1 MTTALRIHKLL
12 LFSVVLFV
20 SAARIDAQ
28 AAPAKASLASNTAP
42 PAMMIPLTTNS
53 ATAKEHFMLGLRAAD
68 VGQGTEARA
77 HFLEAV
83 SADPSFAL
91 AHLYTAFNA
100 NSTAEFRAHLE
111 QAASL
116 ASKASPAERLMIEIT
131 QRGFA
136 NDPAGQLVLAQQL
149 VSAAP
154 NNPRALMRLAG
165 IQTALGR
172 PAAARA
178 TLEKAIKAAPRFAP
192 AYIQLGNSY
201 LTVEPR
207 DPAKGATYIRRAL
220 NIEPN
225 AAYTHDFMG
234 DAYRANN
241 DLVKARAEYTRQA
254 ELDPTHAIAFQQRG
268 HVNSFLGKYAEA
280 RADYDKSISLGAPSE
295 KVSFPVY
302 RALVNVYAGDPK
314 AAEQELEALVTTI
327 DGMADLDGKAGAK
340 IFALTTELSIA
351 LHNGHIDVAE
361 RAADQL
367 RKLWNEEAEAGGSP
381 EFRRTQQANIIYTDG
396 MIAARKG
403 DFAGARAKAQEFM
416 KLVEPDKNP
425 RKNEPAHEI
434 LGMADLLEKKYASAA
449 THLAEGDPN
458 STYITY
464 QRAVALEGA
473 GKTAEARVLYRRV
486 ASTNFNSV
494 DVALTKKDA
503 TAKAK

>member
-1 MTTALRIHKLL
+1 MIARHRLHQLL
-12 LFSVVLFV
+12 LFPTVLIFT
-20 SAARIDAQ
+20 AARIDAQ
-28 AAPAKASLASNTAP
+28 AAKAKSSVAPSAP
-42 PAMMIPLTTNS
+42 PAMMIPLTTSS
-53 ATAKEHFMLGLRAAD
+53 AAAKEHFMLGLRAAD
-68 VGQGTEARA
+68 VGQGREARE

-83 SADPSFAL
+83 GADGSFAL
-91 AHLYTAFNA
+91 AHLYVALNA
-100 NSTAEFRAHLE
+100 NSTVEFRTHLE
-111 QAASL
+111 HAVSL
-116 ASKASPAERLMIEIT
+116 ASKASPAERLMIEIA

-136 NDPAGQLVLAQQL
+136 NDPNGQLALAQQL

-154 NNPRALMRLAG
+154 SNPRALMRLANV
-165 IQTALGR
+165 QFALGR

-178 TLEKAIKAAPRFAP
+178 TLERAIKAAPRFAP

-207 DPAKGATYIRRAL
+207 DAAKGAVYIRRAL
-220 NIEPN
+220 NLEPN
-225 AAYTHDFMG
+225 APYTHDFMG

-241 DLVKARAEYTRQA
+241 DLEKARAEYTRQA
-254 ELDPTHAIAFQQRG
+254 ELDPSHAIAYQQRG

-280 RADYDKSISLGAPSE
+280 RADYDKSVSLGDVNE
-295 KVSFPVY
+295 KATFPVY
-302 RALVNVYAGDPK
+302 RALVNVYAGDSK
-314 AAEQELEALVTTI
+314 AAEQELETLVTTI
-327 DGMADLDGKAGAK
+327 DGMDLQGKTGAK

-367 RKLWNEEAEAGGSP
+367 RKLWKEDAEAGGTA
-381 EFRRTQQANIIYTDG
+381 EYRRTQDANILYVDG

-403 DFAGARAKAQEFM
+403 DYAGARAKAQEYM

-434 LGMADLLEKKYASAA
+434 LGMADLLEKKYATAA
-449 THLAEGDPN
+449 AHLAEGDPN

-464 QRAVALEGA
+464 QRAVALEAA
-473 GKTAEARVLYRRV
+473 GKTAEARALYRRV

-503 TAKAK
+503 TSKAK

>member
-1 MTTALRIHKLL
+1 MNVRTRLYQL
-12 LFSVVLFV
+12 LFSASILICVASRV
-20 SAARIDAQ
+20 DAQ
-28 AAPAKASLASNTAP
+28 GTLVKNSAKPAAP
-42 PAMMIPLTTNS
+42 PAMMVPLTTSS
-53 ATAKEHFMLGLRAAD
+53 AAAKEHFMLGLRALD
-68 VGQGTEARA
+68 VGQGREARA
-77 HFLEAV
+77 HFLEAIG
-83 SADPSFAL
+83 ADGSFAL
-91 AHLYTAFNA
+91 AHLYTAFSA
-100 NSTAEFRAHLE
+100 NSTVEYRTHLE

-116 ASKASPAERLMIEIT
+116 ASKASPAERLMIQIE

-136 NDPAGQLVLAQQL
+136 NDPNGQLELARQL

-154 NNPRALMRLAG
+154 SNPRALMRLAG
-165 IQTALGR
+165 VQFALSR
-172 PAAARA
+172 PTEARA
-178 TLEKAIKAAPRFAP
+178 TLEKAIKAAPNFAP
-192 AYIQLGNSY
+192 AYITLGNSY

-207 DPAKGATYIRRAL
+207 DVAKGAVYIRRAL
-220 NIEPN
+220 KLEPN
-225 AAYTHDFMG
+225 APYIHDFMG

-241 DLVKARAEYTRQA
+241 DLANARVEYTRQA
-254 ELDPTHAIAFQQRG
+254 ELDAAHAIAFQQRG

-280 RADYDKSISLGAPSE
+280 RADYDKSVSLGDENE
-295 KVSFPVY
+295 KASYPVY

-314 AAEQELEALVTTI
+314 AAEQELEALTTAI
-327 DGMADLDGKAGAK
+327 DGMSLEGKTGAK

-367 RKLWNEEAEAGGSP
+367 RKLWKEEAEAGGTP
-381 EFRRTQQANIIYTDG
+381 EFRRAQEANIIYVDG

-403 DFAGARAKAQEFM
+403 DYAGARAKAQEYM

-425 RKNEPAHEI
+425 RKNEPAHEM

-449 THLAEGDPN
+449 AHLAQGDPN

-464 QRAVALEGA
+464 QRAVALEQA
-473 GKTAEARVLYRRV
+473 GKTAEARVLYKRV

-503 TAKAK
+503 LSKSK